1 VAILDQHQNFI
12 NEFFRAIEP
21 ANKNNQNLT
30 FSYIALKREGKFS
43 LIQGL
48 LRYNNGPSKIS
59 HTHYKSENV
68 RAGNYHLSEMNLTG
82 RELVDCLLSGSIQT
96 PDGEELFFQG
106 NEAGKYS
113 ATYDPFHAE
122 GLKVQARFDILTI
135 YGSPRQLDRH
145 PLALDWELR
154 AAPMPFESLQELAFE
169 YALGLLRNTASV
181 DVIAFNVAAV
191 DYSSTVRGTT
201 ARLGIFLMHGA
212 SIDNVALGYRI
223 FSQGRVTVRSVVN
236 GPSMDWTQKADHQ
249 YGSIEIDVPSAAVI
263 QCFVSYLG
271 VSQHFGWVSDPSAV
285 QNPKRA
291 VYDVFDSGL
300 AILTEFLTKSG
311 GRGRDAR
318 DLESGIAWLLWMLGF
333 SVAHLG
339 GTDRTQDAADL
350 IATTPRGDFAVIECT
365 TGLLKS
371 DNKLAL
377 LIDRTER
384 VRRGIIS
391 SNNKH
396 LRVLPVIVT
405 SRTRPEIVA
414 DIEQAEKLGVLVITR
429 ENLEQAV
436 ANRTLLLPNAEQIYD
451 EGLEAVASARAKF
464 AVQTILPLEPA

>member
-1 VAILDQHQNFI
+1 MAILDQHQRLI
-12 NEFFRAIEP
+12 CEFFRAIEP
-21 ANKNNQNLT
+21 AHKDNKNLT
-30 FSYIALKREGKFS
+30 FSYIAVKREDKFY
-43 LIQGL
+43 LIQGAL
-48 LRYNNGPSKIS
+48 LYHAGPSKIPT
-59 HTHYKSENV
+59 THYTSENV
-68 RAGNYHLSEMNLTG
+68 RSGNYHLSDMNLTG
-82 RELVDCLLSGSIQT
+82 QEAVDCLLSGCIQT
-96 PDGEELFFQG
+96 PDGELFFPG
-106 NEAGKYS
+106 NETGTYGA
-113 ATYDPFHAE
+113 AYDPLHPE
-122 GLKVQARFDILTI
+122 GLKIQARFHILTI
-135 YGSPRQLDRH
+135 YGATRQVDRH

-169 YALGLLRNTASV
+169 YKIGLLRNTVSV
-181 DVIAFNVAAV
+181 EVIAFHVAAV
-191 DYSSTVRGTT
+191 DYSSIVRGTS

-223 FSQGRVTVRSVVN
+223 FSQGRVTVRSLVN
-236 GPSMDWTQKADHQ
+236 GPSMEWMQKADHQ

-271 VSQHFGWVSDPSAV
+271 VSQHFGWVSDPSTV

-291 VYDVFDSGL
+291 VYSVFDSGL
-300 AILTEFLTKSG
+300 SILTDFLTKSG
-311 GRGRDAR
+311 GKGRDAR

-339 GTDRTQDAADL
+339 GTDKTQDAADL
-350 IATTPRGDFAVIECT
+350 IATTPRGDFAIIECT
-365 TGLLKS
+365 TGLLRS
-371 DNKLAL
+371 DNKLPL

-384 VRRGIIS
+384 VRRGIIA

-396 LRVLPVIVT
+396 LRVLPIIVT

-414 DIEQAEKLGVLVITR
+414 DVEQAEKLGVLVITR

-451 EGLEAVASARAKF
+451 EGVEAVDSARAKF
-464 AVQTILPLEPA
+464 AAQTILPLERA